1 MVVFSSVSVVNI
13 RILQMSAVVKH
24 EQSQDQH
31 AKMKKKNKTKWTNNI
46 IITVVQNSTSQNH
59 HETRMRVT
67 RENKNA

>member
-31 AKMKKKNKTKWTNNI
+31 AKMKKKIK
-46 IITVVQNSTSQNH
+46 QNGRTI
-59 HETRMRVT
+59 
-67 RENKNA
+67 